1 MTALAMLD
9 LVIPD
14 TGPLITL
21 ALIDRLDLLDRFQ
34 CPILVTDMIHA
45 ELTRGPDT
53 APDKAAF
60 EHWYRA
66 RGNRVQTVDTL
77 YGTMWRELPD
87 KTRRSIKRQFPNAG
101 EESIREFAG
110 RVAEVLPED
119 DQILVLFEEE
129 KVKRMFFGRHVHL
142 LHTWAFMV
150 ALERMGVIP
159 SADDLYKQVEQRGRT
174 IARDVYERRAFGG
187 GGLAQDWTDDY
198 DHQPDN

>member
-1 MTALAMLD
+1 MAMLD

-21 ALIDRLDLLDRFQ
+21 ALIDRLDLLDRFR

-53 APDKAAF
+53 APDKTAI
-60 EHWYRA
+60 ERWYRA

-77 YGTMWRELPD
+77 YGTMWRELPEE
-87 KTRRSIKRQFPNAG
+87 TRRSIKRQFPNAG

-110 RVAEVLPED
+110 RVAEVLPEG

-129 KVKRMFFGRHVHL
+129 KVKRMSFGRHVHL

-174 IARDVYERRAFGG
+174 IARDVYERRASAGG
-187 GGLAQDWTDDY
+187 GYAQDWTEDY
-198 DHQPDN
+198 DRQAGI